1 MLKINFAKIEKR
13 IQISELFE
21 LNKNGEYMGAKLID
35 EVAVETAVLAAK
47 ESLISDL
54 DVKWIRKSSLLE
66 RAYYLGL
73 YKGLISISDSHS
85 LNILLFH
92 ALMDTVWERTG
103 DNSFD
108 STMIGK
114 FFQQMKDDFNVAFT
128 GEKFATKSTMDL
140 ISQIHSL
147 DNQWRSCVSHALDL
161 LNQNIKLAD
170 EFNRLVESNSLDQDQ
185 HHPFL
190 NKLDPIRLEEM
201 LKFISLLETSH
212 EFSKKIESQN

>member
-1 MLKINFAKIEKR
+1 M
-13 IQISELFE
+13 ST
-21 LNKNGEYMGAKLID
+21 KLID
-35 EVAVETAVLAAK
+35 EVAVESAVSAAK
-47 ESLISDL
+47 DSLISDS
-54 DVKWIRKSSLLE
+54 DVKWIRNSALLE

-92 ALMDTVWERTG
+92 ALMNTVWERAG

-114 FFQQMKDDFNVAFT
+114 LFQQMKDDFNVAIN
-128 GEKFATKSTMDL
+128 GEKFATESTVDL
-140 ISQIHSL
+140 MNQIHSL

-161 LNQNIKLAD
+161 LNQNKKLAD
-170 EFNRLVESNSLDQDQ
+170 EFNRSVESNSLDQDQ

-190 NKLDPIRLEEM
+190 NKLDPMRIDEM

-212 EFSKKIESQN
+212 EFSKKIDSQN